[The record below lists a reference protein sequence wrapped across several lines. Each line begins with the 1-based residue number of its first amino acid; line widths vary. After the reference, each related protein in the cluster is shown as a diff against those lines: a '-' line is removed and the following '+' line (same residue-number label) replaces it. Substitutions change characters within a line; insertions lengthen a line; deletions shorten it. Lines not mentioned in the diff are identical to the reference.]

1 MITAFENRC
10 VLKDYFIVLRPIFNK
25 TYKGENRSKNTCELY
40 ITNWSYSYKV
50 VIVFAIYQIMIS
62 KGTSWVLT
70 RLSWYTLTTIILCTS
85 TWRIIVTTY
94 YTRELSSKSIVR
106 NYFIL
111 KAKIMKSPTQYQ
123 GYIKI
128 MFKCE

>member
-1 MITAFENRC
+1 M
-10 VLKDYFIVLRPIFNK
+10 
-25 TYKGENRSKNTCELY
+25 
-40 ITNWSYSYKV
+40 NWSYSYKV